1 MGRKSQQLI
10 ESGFPFDQLS
20 TIAEQESW
28 RKEVNRPASYIHKW
42 WARRLGSVFRGLI
55 IGGFEKP
62 EADFFDKYYGNTSY
76 QGKVVFDPFMGSGTT
91 VHEAIK
97 LGAKAIGSDINPVAA
112 AIVRVAADTYN
123 RDDVIR
129 TFEQIESNCRDQ
141 IRKYYSATFQGEK
154 VDVLYYF
161 WVKEVVCDE
170 CLTKIPLT
178 RSSIFSKNA
187 YASKKPEAKSI
198 CPHCGHIN
206 KILYNDSDSECEK
219 CHEHY
224 NPQIGNVQG
233 NDYICPVCGKRERVV
248 DYMRRKGSV
257 PTEKMYAKMIIDH
270 SGRKHYVDIDESD
283 LKLYSEACSA
293 LAEYEVFIP
302 DDEIHEG
309 INTNQILNYQYTHW
323 REMFNSRQLLAFG
336 ILSKEI
342 ASISDKKLRRLFAV
356 LMSGTLEFNN
366 MFCSFKGEGTGAV
379 RPLFY
384 NHILK
389 NELMPLEANPWGCKA
404 SSGSFSTLFETRILR
419 MLEYKKSPFE
429 LKAVPGKKSEKI
441 YLENC
446 KDEAIVVTSEEDWQQ
461 GDAII
466 LCKDSA
472 HTNIPDGSVDLVV
485 TDPPF
490 FDNVNYSEL
499 ADFFYVWLKRLD
511 IGVGN
516 ETSDSTRVTGEVQ
529 DNQPEHFANKLCDV
543 FRECNRVLKPEGLL
557 IFTYHH
563 SRAEGWVS
571 VYKAI
576 CGAGFSISQVV
587 PLKAEMAVSV
597 AIMAAKEPIN
607 YDLVF
612 VCRKRSEYEQIKL
625 PIGNDAYYKVG
636 LKRIEKSGLKVSRG
650 DRMIFKY
657 GLSLKQL
664 SDSGIQTIAKDDIE
678 AIAQSLEANS

>member
-1 MGRKSQQLI
+1 M
-10 ESGFPFDQLS
+10 
-20 TIAEQESW
+20 
-28 RKEVNRPASYIHKW
+28 
-42 WARRLGSVFRGLI
+42 
-55 IGGFEKP
+55 
-62 EADFFDKYYGNTSY
+62 
-76 QGKVVFDPFMGSGTT
+76 
-91 VHEAIK
+91 
-97 LGAKAIGSDINPVAA
+97 
-112 AIVRVAADTYN
+112 
-123 RDDVIR
+123 
-129 TFEQIESNCRDQ
+129 
-141 IRKYYSATFQGEK
+141 
-154 VDVLYYF
+154 
-161 WVKEVVCDE
+161 
-170 CLTKIPLT
+170 
-178 RSSIFSKNA
+178 
-187 YASKKPEAKSI
+187 
-198 CPHCGHIN
+198 
-206 KILYNDSDSECEK
+206 
-219 CHEHY
+219 
-224 NPQIGNVQG
+224 
-233 NDYICPVCGKRERVV
+233 V

-270 SGRKHYVDIDESD
+270 SGKKHYADIDESD
-283 LKLYSEACSA
+283 LKLYSEARSA

-419 MLEYKKSPFE
+419 MLEYKKRPFE
-429 LKAVPGKKSEKI
+429 LKAVPGKKSEKV

-446 KDEAIVVTSEEDWQQ
+446 KNEAIVVTSEKDWQQ
-461 GDAII
+461 CDAMI

-472 HTNIPDGSVDLVV
+472 HTDIPDGSVDLIV

-499 ADFFYVWLKRLD
+499 ADFFYVWLKKLD

-516 ETSDSTRVTGEVQ
+516 ETSDSTRMAGEVQ

-563 SRAEGWVS
+563 SRTEGWVS
-571 VYKAI
+571 VYNAI

-612 VCRKRSEYEQIKL
+612 VCRKRPEYEQIKL
-625 PIGNDAYYKVG
+625 PIGSDAYYKEG
-636 LKRIEKSGLKVSRG
+636 LKRIEESGLKVSRG

-664 SDSGIQTIAKDDIE
+664 ADSGIQTIAKDDIE

>member
-10 ESGFPFDQLS
+10 ESRFPFDQLS
-20 TIAEQESW
+20 AIAEQESW

-62 EADFFDKYYGNTSY
+62 EVDFFGKYYCNTSY

-112 AIVRVAADTYN
+112 AIVSAAADTYN

-129 TFEQIESNCRDQ
+129 TFEQIESSCRDQ

-178 RSSIFSKNA
+178 RSSIFSKNT
-187 YASKKPEAKSI
+187 YPSKKPEAKSI

-206 KILYNDSDSECEK
+206 KILYNDSDTECEK

-270 SGRKHYVDIDESD
+270 SGKKHYADIDESD
-283 LKLYSEACSA
+283 LKLYSEARSA

-419 MLEYKKSPFE
+419 MLEYKKRPFE
-429 LKAVPGKKSEKI
+429 LKAVPGKKSEKV

-446 KDEAIVVTSEEDWQQ
+446 KNEAIVVTSEKDWQQ
-461 GDAII
+461 CDAMI

-472 HTNIPDGSVDLVV
+472 HTDIPDGSVDLVV

-499 ADFFYVWLKRLD
+499 ADFFYVWLKKLD

-516 ETSDSTRVTGEVQ
+516 ETSDSTRVAGEVQ

-563 SRAEGWVS
+563 SRTEGWVS
-571 VYKAI
+571 VYNAI

-612 VCRKRSEYEQIKL
+612 VCRKRPEYEQIKF
-625 PIGNDAYYKVG
+625 PIGNDAYYKEG
-636 LKRIEKSGLKVSRG
+636 LKRIEESGLKVSRG

-664 SDSGIQTIAKDDIE
+664 ADSGIQTIAKDDIE